1 MEMNRPK
8 GRKKPGDTETLRWS
22 GRDTR
27 WGLTLFGTAVGAGIL
42 YLPLA
47 VASGGIWA
55 LVLMALLILPMT
67 YLSHRALCRVV
78 LAGKRPD
85 GDITE
90 AVEDHFGKTAGFII
104 TLVYF
109 ITIYSI
115 CLVYAIGITNEFH
128 SLIPN
133 LLHLP
138 QPPRWILSLVLILA
152 MTTVVLFG
160 TNVMTRISS
169 ILVFPLIGLLFA
181 MSLMGIPYWNIGPF
195 EVIPSFGDF
204 VSAVLLGIPVLVF
217 AMTFAPAISTFAVA
231 YKKQIP
237 DETQLDRKTSQVVKV
252 NSLILFI
259 FTFFFVFSVSLALT
273 PEMLK
278 GTLSRNVSAMTVIA
292 ELKGFR
298 LIPLMAV
305 YIAVSAIISS
315 FFGHLVGSREGM
327 NGIIIKWLRRNDKN
341 RPLNIKAIDRGTI
354 AFHVVTL
361 WIVAVSNITIVN
373 VISALTAPF
382 IAIILYLMPV
392 FAIRKVPKLAAY
404 RTPIN
409 WFVFVMG
416 IVTLVGYIAS
426 RFF

>member
-1 MEMNRPK
+1 
-8 GRKKPGDTETLRWS
+8 
-22 GRDTR
+22 
-27 WGLTLFGTAVGAGIL
+27 
-42 YLPLA
+42 
-47 VASGGIWA
+47 
-55 LVLMALLILPMT
+55 MT
-67 YLSHRALCRVV
+67 Y
-78 LAGKRPD
+78 
-85 GDITE
+85 
-90 AVEDHFGKTAGFII
+90 
-104 TLVYF
+104 
-109 ITIYSI
+109 
-115 CLVYAIGITNEFH
+115 
-128 SLIPN
+128 
-133 LLHLP
+133 
-138 QPPRWILSLVLILA
+138 
-152 MTTVVLFG
+152 
-160 TNVMTRISS
+160 
-169 ILVFPLIGLLFA
+169 
-181 MSLMGIPYWNIGPF
+181 
-195 EVIPSFGDF
+195 
-204 VSAVLLGIPVLVF
+204 
-217 AMTFAPAISTFAVA
+217 APAISTFAVA

-327 NGIIIKWLRRNDKN
+327 NGIIIKWLRRNDKE

-416 IVTLVGYIAS
+416 VVTLVGYIAS

>member
-1 MEMNRPK
+1 MRIK
-8 GRKKPGDTETLRWS
+8 SKKTDGAEGIPWS

-55 LVLMALLILPMT
+55 LVLMAALILPMT

-90 AVEDHFGKTAGFII
+90 AVEDHFGKTAGFMI

-115 CLVYAIGITNEFH
+115 CLVYAIGITNEFNA
-128 SLIPN
+128 LIAN
-133 LLHLP
+133 MLHMP
-138 QPPRWILSLVLILA
+138 QPPRWILSLVLVLV

-160 TNVMTRISS
+160 TNVMTRVTSV
-169 ILVFPLIGLLFA
+169 LVFPLIVLLFA
-181 MSLMGIPYWNIGPF
+181 LSLMGIPYWKIGPF
-195 EVIPSFGDF
+195 EVIPSFGEF

-217 AMTFAPAISTFAVA
+217 AMTYAPAISTFAVA
-231 YKKQIP
+231 YRKQMP
-237 DETQLDRKTSQVVKV
+237 EERQLDLKTGQVVKV
-252 NSLILFI
+252 TSLMLFI

-273 PEMLK
+273 PEMLE
-278 GTLSRNVSAMTVIA
+278 GTLSRNVSAMTIIA
-292 ELKGFR
+292 ELKGFN

-305 YIAVSAIISS
+305 YIAISAIISS
-315 FFGHLVGSREGM
+315 FFGHLAGSREGM
-327 NGIIIKWLRRNDKN
+327 NGVIIKWLRRNDKD

-361 WIVAVSNITIVN
+361 WIVAVLNITIVN
-373 VISALTAPF
+373 VISALVAPF
-382 IAIILYLMPV
+382 IAIILYLMPIY
-392 FAIRKVPKLAAY
+392 AIRKVPKLEAY

-416 IVTLVGYIAS
+416 VVTLVGFISS